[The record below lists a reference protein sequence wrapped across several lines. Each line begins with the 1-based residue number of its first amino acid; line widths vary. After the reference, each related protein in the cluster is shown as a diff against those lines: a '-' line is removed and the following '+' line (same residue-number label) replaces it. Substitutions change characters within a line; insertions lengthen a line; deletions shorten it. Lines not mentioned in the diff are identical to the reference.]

1 MLPGPQMK
9 ERMRDMIDKMD
20 CLEYIVEAIKEEQA
34 KNAELL
40 RQKDLLLQALYEIAQ
55 ITDDEDIAADAK
67 RAIAEYEE
75 KK

>member
-1 MLPGPQMK
+1 
-9 ERMRDMIDKMD
+9 MIDKMD